1 MWETDVFFGVDSTP
15 SLTNRDFGPEERGQN
30 AFARFFGGTCS
41 CHMWLI
47 RVPEHEP
54 AQYSKKNVEFTDGD
68 CSLFEISR
76 LPAVH
81 ISGENVKTYL

>member
-1 MWETDVFFGVDSTP
+1 MWETDGSFGVDSTP

-30 AFARFFGGTCS
+30 AFARVFGRTCS

-54 AQYSKKNVEFTDGD
+54 AQYSKKKKWNSPTVIAHCCLRFPD
-68 CSLFEISR
+68 FR
-76 LPAVH
+76 LY
-81 ISGENVKTYL
+81 IFLVKM